1 MHDSTLQH
9 FPHVATFTWPSFSVR
24 QSYNRKIVKWDWSI
38 IMLVEVLDK
47 LDPQFSNVMVKKMV
61 LSSNKQFKEPVHKPP
76 LNGPVAIQLC

>member
-1 MHDSTLQH
+1 
-9 FPHVATFTWPSFSVR
+9 
-24 QSYNRKIVKWDWSI
+24 
-38 IMLVEVLDK
+38 MLVEVLDK